1 MLIADVLG
9 LYSPLPDGS
18 LDGSRE
24 ISQRGHSLL
33 GVVWE
38 ACRPLLSLA
47 SAATLA
53 AVKISPT
60 VSLTDQIEEQIVLIA
75 LLKSHPVTRNTP
87 KARTG
92 LLSTTLVGKS
102 QGSIGVRRS
111 DFW

>member
-1 MLIADVLG
+1 M
-9 LYSPLPDGS
+9 
-18 LDGSRE
+18 
-24 ISQRGHSLL
+24 
-33 GVVWE
+33 VWG
-38 ACRPLLSLA
+38 ACRPLLLLA

-53 AVKISPT
+53 VVKISPT
-60 VSLTDQIEEQIVLIA
+60 VNLIDQVEEQIVLIA

-102 QGSIGVRRS
+102 RGSVGVRRS